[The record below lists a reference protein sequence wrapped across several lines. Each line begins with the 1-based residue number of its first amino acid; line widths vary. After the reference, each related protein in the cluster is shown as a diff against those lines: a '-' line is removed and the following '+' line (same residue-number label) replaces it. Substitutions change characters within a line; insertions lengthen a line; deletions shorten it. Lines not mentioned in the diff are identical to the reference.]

1 MQKFTAKISILLFSI
16 FFCLVLF
23 SCTNEDKDYTPSKE
37 ELYKSMIGT
46 WILEETDETGDVI
59 GQVGNKI
66 TITEKTF
73 KNIKTIEE
81 MRKTN
86 EGSQNDKAKQSV
98 IETINRYSLADY
110 DLCSYSACEILSMF
124 GSLIKSFS
132 GYKIYNE
139 KLHIVEYS
147 CTNFFEDSPAIAI
160 KYYQRIYRLDK
171 STSEDNNTG
180 SSITDSDILGS
191 YTISEANGSTF
202 NFSSDGTWTY
212 KYNSRTTEG
221 SWSVSD
227 GKISITY
234 SLGGYS
240 STAKFTA
247 DISGDTYT
255 LKGIEGDYTTIIS
268 SAFMITDQNAVANG
282 LVTLEKK

>member
-1 MQKFTAKISILLFSI
+1 MSKKSATKISILLFSI
-16 FFCLVLF
+16 FSCLFLF
-23 SCTNEDKDYTPSKE
+23 SCANEAEDYTPSKE

-59 GQVGNKI
+59 SQVGKKI

-73 KNIKTIEE
+73 KNVKTIEE

-86 EGSQNDKAKQSV
+86 ERSKNDKTKQSV

-110 DLCSYSACEILSMF
+110 DLCSYSAYETLSMF

-132 GYKIYNE
+132 GYKIHNE
-139 KLHIVEYS
+139 KLHIVDYS
-147 CTNFFEDSPAIAI
+147 CTNLFEGSPTI
-160 KYYQRIYRLDK
+160 KCYQMIYRLDK
-171 STSEDNNTG
+171 STSENNNTG
-180 SSITDSDILGS
+180 SSITDSDLLGS

-202 NFSSDGTWTY
+202 TFASDSTWTY

-221 SWSVSD
+221 TWSVSD
-227 GKISITY
+227 GKLTITY

-240 STAKFTA
+240 SSAIFSA
-247 DISGDTYT
+247 SVSGDTYT
-255 LKGIEGDYTTIIS
+255 LTGKSGDYVTIIS
-268 SAFMITDQNAVANG
+268 SAFMITDQDAVANG
-282 LVTLEKK
+282 VVTLIKQ